1 MRRVANWHSEVNFA
15 SIPFSEVSWKAPV
28 LTEGC
33 SSVAAE
39 VSGVENAHLG
49 EHECQNDKIRMS
61 WIGDP
66 AVCVYSPSFLKL

>member
-1 MRRVANWHSEVNFA
+1 MRRVANWHSELNFA
-15 SIPFSEVSWKAPV
+15 SIPFSEASWKAPV

-49 EHECQNDKIRMS
+49 ERGMS
-61 WIGDP
+61 
-66 AVCVYSPSFLKL
+66 K